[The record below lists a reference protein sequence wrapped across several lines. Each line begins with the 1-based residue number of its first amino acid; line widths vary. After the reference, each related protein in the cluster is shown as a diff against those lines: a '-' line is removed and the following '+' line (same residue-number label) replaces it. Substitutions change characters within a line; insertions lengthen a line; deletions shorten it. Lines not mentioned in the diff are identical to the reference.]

1 MDIQRPCP
9 RSRQRSCRKRKEAG
23 YGIQAPLMAT
33 LSKWLDEIENANV
46 ESNNDGTG
54 TIE

>member
-1 MDIQRPCP
+1 
-9 RSRQRSCRKRKEAG
+9 
-23 YGIQAPLMAT
+23 MAT